1 MSSYVEEY
9 EVGKPFPLS
18 PGRTISE
25 ADINLFAGLV
35 GDFTPIHVDAN
46 YAGKTQF
53 GGRIAHGTLTMST
66 AIGLLTQLNLLGEG
80 VIALLNLNFDFK
92 GVVMIGD
99 TIYARSK
106 VLGKRESASRPY
118 AGIVEVQTEG
128 FNQDGAIVLTFRRKL
143 MVYRQG
149 HAPGAQLPVPVNSA
163 L

>member
-1 MSSYVEEY
+1 MSSYVEEF

-25 ADINLFAGLV
+25 SDINIFAGLV
-35 GDFTPIHVDAN
+35 GDFTPIHTNAD
-46 YAGKTQF
+46 YASKTAF

-99 TIYARSK
+99 TIYARVTPAEARKTSK
-106 VLGKRESASRPY
+106 RGAGVVKFAFDVINQREETIQVGTMTVLMK
-118 AGIVEVQTEG
+118 TK
-128 FNQDGAIVLTFRRKL
+128 D
-143 MVYRQG
+143 
-149 HAPGAQLPVPVNSA
+149 HPVPIKR
-163 L
+163 

>member
-46 YAGKTQF
+46 YASKTQF

-99 TIYARSK
+99 TIYARVTPAEVRKTSK
-106 VLGKRESASRPY
+106 
-118 AGIVEVQTEG
+118 
-128 FNQDGAIVLTFRRKL
+128 
-143 MVYRQG
+143 
-149 HAPGAQLPVPVNSA
+149 PGAGVVVFAFEVINQKDELIQVGTMTVLMKTKDHPVPIKR
-163 L
+163 

>member
-46 YAGKTQF
+46 YASKTEF

-99 TIYARSK
+99 TIYAQVTPAEARKTSK
-106 VLGKRESASRPY
+106 
-118 AGIVEVQTEG
+118 
-128 FNQDGAIVLTFRRKL
+128 
-143 MVYRQG
+143 
-149 HAPGAQLPVPVNSA
+149 PGAGVVKFAFEVINQKDQLIQTGVMTVLMKTKDHPVPIKR
-163 L
+163 